1 MARIHLSGHMALEV
15 DGQVARSRDFP
26 GRQGREAFAYLTI
39 HRRDL
44 VTRAALADAL
54 WGDRLPDSW
63 GASLSAIISKIRAA
77 LGRCGLDARETLATD
92 GHCYAL
98 RFPAGTWVDHEVA
111 FDAIHQAETALS
123 ASQPGRAYGPS
134 AVAHH
139 IARRPFLPGAEAP
152 WIEHRRED
160 LANLLVR
167 ALECR
172 ATVYLWNREHALAV
186 EAARQMIVRRP
197 FRESGYRLLMR
208 AQAAAGNSA
217 EALRTYEECRSFI
230 SEHLGVSPSRQT
242 RRVHEEILE
251 QL

>member
-1 MARIHLSGHMALEV
+1 MARIYLSGHMALEV
-15 DGQVARSRDFP
+15 DDAVVRSRDFP

-44 VTRAALADAL
+44 VSRAALADAL

-63 GASLSAIISKIRAA
+63 AASLSAIVSKLRAVF
-77 LGRCGLDARETLATD
+77 GRCGLDGTRILATD
-92 GHCYAL
+92 DYCYSL
-98 RFPAGTWVDHEVA
+98 RLPPGTWVDHEVA

-123 ASQPGRAYGPS
+123 ASEPERAYGPS

-152 WIEHRRED
+152 WIEHRREA
-160 LANLLVR
+160 LENLLIR

-172 ATVYLWNREHALAV
+172 ATVYLWNGEHTLAV
-186 EAARQMIVRRP
+186 EAAREMITRRP

-208 AQAAAGNSA
+208 AQAAAGNTA
-217 EALRTYEECRSFI
+217 EALRSYEECRLFI
-230 SEHLGVSPSRQT
+230 AEHLGVPPSRET
-242 RRVHEEILE
+242 RAVHAEILE
-251 QL
+251 RL